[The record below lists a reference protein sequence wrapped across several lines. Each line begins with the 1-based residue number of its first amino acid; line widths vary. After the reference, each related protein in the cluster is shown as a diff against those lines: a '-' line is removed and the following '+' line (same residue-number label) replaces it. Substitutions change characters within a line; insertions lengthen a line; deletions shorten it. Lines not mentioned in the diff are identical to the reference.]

1 MEGSSFV
8 PPNRHERGH
17 VLRCTG
23 CERLYLSHEPGD
35 AGEQLCNWCFE
46 AALAPATEAH
56 EILLEDERRHEQLV
70 AV

>member
-17 VLRCTG
+17 VLRCNG
-23 CERLYLSHEPGD
+23 CDRLYLSHEPGD
-35 AGEQLCNWCFE
+35 AGEQLCNRCFE

-56 EILLEDERRHEQLV
+56 ELLLAKEECHEDLV